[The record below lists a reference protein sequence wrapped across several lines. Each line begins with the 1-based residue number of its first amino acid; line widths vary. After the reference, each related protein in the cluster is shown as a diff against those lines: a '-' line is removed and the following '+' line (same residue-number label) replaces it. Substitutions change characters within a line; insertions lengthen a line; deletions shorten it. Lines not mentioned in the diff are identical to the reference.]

1 MNGNERQETSRR
13 FTEDEMRTAR
23 ETSLPDLLEH
33 LGYQVRQLGNFYTTK
48 EMDSLRIKAG
58 EPERWFRYSSKQ
70 HGDAI
75 TFLQEFRGMKFPE
88 AVRYLLDWN
97 GKARDSPA
105 RPIQRAEASR
115 RTEKAEFHL
124 PEACETQKRVFAY
137 LRKRGIAAQVIN
149 GFIDGNLLY
158 EDAQYH
164 NCVFVGRNQDGK
176 PVFASKR
183 STYDLNGK
191 AFKGDVA
198 GSDKSVAFRLFCDPK
213 TDWVVVFEAP
223 IDMMSFCT
231 INRNVTC
238 NAVALCGL
246 YDGPLETYLKENP
259 HLRRIVLCLDT
270 DQPGREATEQLKEK
284 YGQRGYSVSVRRP
297 EKGKDWN
304 EYLQQRNAARQRAR

>member
-1 MNGNERQETSRR
+1 MNGNERQETPRR
-13 FTEDEMRTAR
+13 FTEDEMRIAR

-33 LGYQVRQLGNFYTTK
+33 LGYQVRKVGNFYTTK
-48 EMDSLRIKAG
+48 EMDSLRIRESA
-58 EPERWFRYSSKQ
+58 PETWFRYSSKQ

-75 TFLQEFRGMKFPE
+75 TFLREFQGMRFPE

-105 RPIQRAEASR
+105 RPIPRAETAR
-115 RTEKAEFHL
+115 RTERAEFHL
-124 PEACETQKRVFAY
+124 PEAYESQRRVFAY

-149 GFIDGNLLY
+149 DFIGRNLLY
-158 EDAQYH
+158 EDALHH

-191 AFKGDVA
+191 SFKGDVL
-198 GSDKSVAFRLFCDPK
+198 GSDKSVAFRLFCNPQIN
-213 TDWVVVFEAP
+213 WVAVFEAP
-223 IDMMSFCT
+223 IDLMSFCT
-231 INRNVTC
+231 INRNVNC

-270 DQPGREATEQLKEK
+270 DQPGRETTEQLKEK
-284 YGQRGYSVSVRRP
+284 YGQRGYSVSVRTP

-304 EYLQQRNAARQRAR
+304 EYLQQRNAARKWER

>member
-105 RPIQRAEASR
+105 RTVLKAEAGR
-115 RTEKAEFHL
+115 RTEKVEFHL
-124 PEACETQKRVFAY
+124 PTACETHKRVFAY
-137 LRKRGIAAQVIN
+137 LRKRGIAGEVIN
-149 GFIDGNLLY
+149 GFIKGNLLY
-158 EDAQYH
+158 EDEPYH
-164 NCVFVGRNQDGK
+164 NCV
-176 PVFASKR
+176 
-183 STYDLNGK
+183 L
-191 AFKGDVA
+191 
-198 GSDKSVAFRLFCDPK
+198 
-213 TDWVVVFEAP
+213 
-223 IDMMSFCT
+223 
-231 INRNVTC
+231 
-238 NAVALCGL
+238 
-246 YDGPLETYLKENP
+246 
-259 HLRRIVLCLDT
+259 
-270 DQPGREATEQLKEK
+270 
-284 YGQRGYSVSVRRP
+284 
-297 EKGKDWN
+297 
-304 EYLQQRNAARQRAR
+304 